1 MNFRLIKDFL
11 FYVEICHQALAN
23 LYQRL
28 SLQTHDHNVKQLLE
42 YMKNKEHI
50 SFENLTQFVQS
61 APDSL
66 LCTPLRIGFDK
77 SFSSHC
83 HSLKLEAELALK
95 DVVSLVMKLNIQL
108 IDIMQTA
115 AFDSE
120 TIEAEVALEKLIDQ
134 EEELLYK
141 AIIASHEFKDRE
153 LRIV

>member
-1 MNFRLIKDFL
+1 M
-11 FYVEICHQALAN
+11 ETCHQALAN

-28 SLQTHDHNVKQLLE
+28 SIQANDHNVKQLLD
-42 YMKNKEHI
+42 YMKSKEHL
-50 SFENLTQFVQS
+50 SYKNLSQFTQA

-66 LCTPLRIGFDK
+66 LNTQLEIGFDK

-83 HSLKLEAELALK
+83 HALKLEAELAIK
-95 DVVSLVMKLNIQL
+95 DVVSLVMQLNIQL

-134 EEELLYK
+134 EEELLYR
-141 AIIASHEFKDRE
+141 AIMTSHEFEDRK
-153 LRIV
+153 LRVV